1 DVIRAL
7 TRDTTGFNLPP
18 GISYDVIRS
27 LHSKL
32 PVSWPGRW
40 PPWRRPLEFAARC
53 PRCEIFDEKKYRRTY
68 DSEFTAPLVAHYTW
82 PALVQGSEVV
92 ARGEACTRRGAATSS
107 YIFKHPVSRLKEHG
121 VLLEISDQDL
131 ARLPGGW
138 SPVSQPENLALPA
151 TPPQR
156 QPQRPP
162 KAGLAHIMQ
171 TRVHPLLSIMDK
183 SSLSSSCYAIHLPP
197 PSAAAAVAPG
207 GPGTAYCWNA
217 AAAAHPGC
225 TYGGYGSFQQQPV
238 MMPHQCQHQLH
249 QLQQQQQQQPYCGNV
264 NWHCGIHGGP
274 AHPAAD
280 PSTMGL
286 SRGCSCHDLQHHHHK
301 QEPPQHS
308 RTQHVY
314 ESYNSEE
321 RDNDEDTAC
330 YHDAQSRLRPSR
342 QQLLNSSRPTGASAA
357 GHHEAADV
365 DPCGELLS
373 TRRRRTSSSS
383 RMNRDEHS
391 LQHHHYRTSAS
402 NCRPAGNST
411 SAAET
416 PEQYGGTRRHLATRR
431 HNVEAASGVT
441 RCSSPPHYRD
451 HRSHPHHLHQHHHRL
466 SANDELGDRAAFCCC
481 RRRADADEPT
491 PTSAFLHY
499 GKVSSK
505 KA

>member
-1 DVIRAL
+1 
-7 TRDTTGFNLPP
+7 
-18 GISYDVIRS
+18 
-27 LHSKL
+27 
-32 PVSWPGRW
+32 
-40 PPWRRPLEFAARC
+40 
-53 PRCEIFDEKKYRRTY
+53 YRRTY
-68 DSEFTAPLVAHYTW
+68 DSESSLRRWSPHYTW
-82 PALVQGSEVV
+82 PALRLSKGSEV
-92 ARGEACTRRGAATSS
+92 RSQRRGLPPSRCSHLQVDRPERGLDCHQRAPHPHHTGLPWQPASQTAAVEYFPAVAFASMAALQ
-107 YIFKHPVSRLKEHG
+107 SRIAAACCVAAG
-121 VLLEISDQDL
+121 ATQCCCNS
-131 ARLPGGW
+131 G
-138 SPVSQPENLALPA
+138 QPTRESGTASHS
-151 TPPQR
+151 PQR

-171 TRVHPLLSIMDK
+171 TKCTVPLLSIMDK

-301 QEPPQHS
+301 QEPPQH

-342 QQLLNSSRPTGASAA
+342 PAAAELVPATGASAA

-466 SANDELGDRAAFCCC
+466 SANDELGDRAASAAAAAA
-481 RRRADADEPT
+481 ADADEPT

-499 GKVSSK
+499 G
-505 KA
+505 

>member
-1 DVIRAL
+1 
-7 TRDTTGFNLPP
+7 T
-18 GISYDVIRS
+18 
-27 LHSKL
+27 
-32 PVSWPGRW
+32 
-40 PPWRRPLEFAARC
+40 
-53 PRCEIFDEKKYRRTY
+53 RRTY
-68 DSEFTAPLVAHYTW
+68 DSEFTAPLSLTT
-82 PALVQGSEVV
+82 PGQPLVQGSEV
-92 ARGEACTRRGAATSS
+92 RSQRRGLHPSRLQPPQTVEAIDLSGGLDCHQLHRHPHHTGYHGKPASQTAAVEYSRAASLRWLQQSRIAAAAGGGRSTPVLQQRTVLNPRCAFRCPAWQLPRATAMKMRKRPSGSRLQISQRRTANTANQSNSNSNPNPASVAAITSLAS
-107 YIFKHPVSRLKEHG
+107 DGTLKEHG

-138 SPVSQPENLALPA
+138 SPLCSPSWTSPACRPVA
-151 TPPQR
+151 TPFTCR
-156 QPQRPP
+156 
-162 KAGLAHIMQ
+162 
-171 TRVHPLLSIMDK
+171 
-183 SSLSSSCYAIHLPP
+183 P

-264 NWHCGIHGGP
+264 NWHCGIH
-274 AHPAAD
+274 ANA
-280 PSTMGL
+280 
-286 SRGCSCHDLQHHHHK
+286 R
-301 QEPPQHS
+301 

-342 QQLLNSSRPTGASAA
+342 QQLLNSSRPTGGFSRWS
-357 GHHEAADV
+357 
-365 DPCGELLS
+365 PRSCGRRPVRELLS

-441 RCSSPPHYRD
+441 RCSSPPPHYRD

-466 SANDELGDRAAFCCC
+466 SANDELGDRAASAAAAAA
-481 RRRADADEPT
+481 ADADEPT

-499 GKVSSK
+499 G
-505 KA
+505 